1 MLIACA
7 ALGLAAA
14 ARADPVDEARRA
26 DTAHDFSRARQL
38 WLPLARAGNAEAAF
52 QLGLLDDLGE
62 GGPEDATAA
71 YRWFR
76 KAAAAGDPAAQFN
89 VAVMDDSGRG
99 TAHDTGAAAE
109 WYARAAVRG
118 NRRAQ
123 YNLALLYSDGDG
135 VPRNPEL
142 ARAWFRLAA
151 SNGLPAAAQKLD
163 GPAAVGGSPASGRQR
178 SDVLRPAGAVA
189 PRDGV
194 VVAPDMD
201 GRIEIVWSAPGASL
215 PVRYFLEVAARD
227 GTPAELY
234 AGYLDVS
241 AALVRLDRAHHAY
254 AWRVY
259 TVCARTASY
268 AVSSWNAFTSGAG
281 DAPAQ
286 AAR

>member
-1 MLIACA
+1 MLVVCA
-7 ALGLAAA
+7 ALGLAVE
-14 ARADPVDEARRA
+14 ARADQVDEARRA
-26 DTAHDFSRARQL
+26 LVAHDFSRARQL
-38 WLPLARAGNAEAAF
+38 WLPLARAGSAEAAF

-62 GGPEDATAA
+62 GGPEDAAAA

-76 KAAAAGDPAAQFN
+76 RAAAAGDPAAQFN

-99 TAHDTGAAAE
+99 TAPDASGAAE

-118 NRRAQ
+118 DRRAQ
-123 YNLALLYSDGDG
+123 YNLALLYSDGEG

-151 SNGLPAAAQKLD
+151 SNGLPAAAERLD
-163 GPAAVGGSPASGRQR
+163 SHDAAGGSPASGRRQ
-178 SDVLRPAGAVA
+178 SDVLRAAGAVA
-189 PRDGV
+189 PRGGALV
-194 VVAPDMD
+194 TPDRD
-201 GRIEIVWSAPGASL
+201 GRIEIVWSAPAAPL
-215 PVRYFLEVAARD
+215 PVRYFLQVASRD
-227 GTPAELY
+227 GTPGEIY

-241 AALVRLDRAHHAY
+241 AALVRLDRAHRSY

-268 AVSSWNAFTSGAG
+268 AVSPWNAFTS
-281 DAPAQ
+281 DADVAPSR